1 MEKIAVIG
9 GGSWGTALAN
19 LLAVKGI
26 DTLMWVYEKDL
37 AADIND
43 SHENTIF
50 LKGHK
55 LSNNLRASND
65 FAEVLKD
72 RKFILN
78 VVPSHAVRSVFQ
90 NCKGLIEEGS
100 VIVSASKGIEQE
112 TNLTVSQILSDVLKE
127 VDYDFAV
134 LSGPTFAKDVVAGK
148 PTALTVASAVEAV
161 AIKVQDT
168 FTTDKF
174 RVYRNDDVIG
184 VELGG
189 VLKNVIAIASGISDG
204 LGLGYNARAALIT
217 RGLFEVSKL
226 GVAMGAKHETFFGL
240 SGMGDLVLT
249 CTGALS
255 RNYTVGTKLG
265 EGKSLDEILD
275 EMHMVA
281 EGVKTAK
288 AVHALAKEH
297 NVDMPISETVFEI
310 LYEGKAPIEAV
321 KELLSRTITNED

>member
-19 LLAVKGI
+19 LLAEKGF

-37 AADIND
+37 VSDINN
-43 SHENTIF
+43 SHENTLF

-55 LSNNLRASND
+55 LSKNLKASND
-65 FAEVLKD
+65 FEEVLKD

-78 VVPSHAVRSVFQ
+78 VVPSHAVRTVFK
-90 NCKGLIEEGS
+90 NCKELIEEGS
-100 VIVSASKGIEQE
+100 IIVSASKGMEQE

-127 VDYDFAV
+127 VDYNFAV

-148 PTALTVASAVEAV
+148 PTALTVASSAESV
-161 AIKVQDT
+161 AIKVQDA
-168 FTTDKF
+168 FTTEKF
-174 RVYRNDDVIG
+174 RVYRNNDVIG

-204 LGLGYNARAALIT
+204 LELGYNARAALIT
-217 RGLFEVSKL
+217 RGLHEVSKL
-226 GVAMGAKHETFFGL
+226 GEALGANHETFFGL

-265 EGKSLDEILD
+265 QGKTLDEILE

-281 EGVKTAK
+281 EGVKTTK
-288 AVHALAKEH
+288 AVIALAKEH
-297 NVDMPISETVFEI
+297 NIDMPISETVFEI

-321 KELLSRTITNED
+321 KELLGRTLTNED